1 MNNDNLTNVAI
12 ERAILAGLCQGGL
25 EVYVEL
31 DFLEAEYFSH
41 EINQILF
48 SCVKNILEN
57 NQIIDFTTIFSS
69 AQNLGVYE
77 LINKNTELSYIRS
90 LFNFPINK
98 DNILK
103 FAAKLAKL
111 KLARDIKKAIKQSE
125 KAIDKITGDES
136 VEDIISVAEKP
147 ITDVTMDAYKEHNSQ
162 TMLVGEN
169 IDEYIQYLIDNPTD
183 YLGIPTGLTR
193 FDEAC
198 GGGIRRKSVC
208 LIGARTGVGKSVIS
222 TNVALHVSG
231 KLNIPVLYL
240 DTEMDI
246 TDQRNRMLANLSGI
260 KINEIA
266 RGKFANSFMSRESVK
281 RAAKMLYDIPYHY
294 TSIAG
299 QPFDNILNIM
309 KKWIHQNV
317 GFDANGR
324 TNDCLII
331 YDYFKLMSSAGLSAA
346 MQEYQALGFQITK
359 MNDFCIEYDVPC
371 LSFVQLNREEEIA
384 QSDRLTWLATT
395 VAKFQVKSDEEIAD
409 DGEQNGNRKLVFLK
423 TRHGSGLEQG
433 DYINVKMNGACAK
446 LTEWYTRN
454 EVKSGAVQNVQQ
466 DDESPFEEREDQSG
480 ENLFDSE

>member
-1 MNNDNLTNVAI
+1 MSQADLSNLPV
-12 ERAILAGLCQGGL
+12 ERAVLAGICQFGL

-31 DFLEAEYFSH
+31 DFIEPDYFTH
-41 EINQILF
+41 ELNQVIYGCLQD
-48 SCVKNILEN
+48 IIAN
-57 NQIIDFTTIFSS
+57 NQNIECLTIFST
-69 AQNLGVYE
+69 AQKLGVFE
-77 LINKNTELSYIRS
+77 LINKNTEMGFIRS

-98 DNILK
+98 ENVLK

-111 KLARDIKKAIKQSE
+111 KLARDIKKAIKESD
-125 KAIDKITGDES
+125 KAIDKVTGDET
-136 VEDIISVAEKP
+136 VQEIITVAEKP
-147 ITDVTMDAYKEHNSQ
+147 IIDATTNAYKEHDNQ

-231 KLNIPVLYL
+231 QLNIPVLYL

-260 KINEIA
+260 KINDIA
-266 RGKFANSFMSRESVK
+266 RGKFANGFMSRESVK
-281 RAAKMLYDIPYHY
+281 RAAKMLHDIPYHY

-309 KKWIHQNV
+309 KKWIHQHV

-409 DGEQNGNRKLVFLK
+409 DGEQHGNRKLVFLK
-423 TRHGSGLEQG
+423 TRHGSGLDQG

-454 EVKSGAVQNVQQ
+454 EIKSGAVQNVQQ
-466 DDESPFEEREDQSG
+466 NDDPPFEEREG
-480 ENLFDSE
+480 EQGEAVFDLQ